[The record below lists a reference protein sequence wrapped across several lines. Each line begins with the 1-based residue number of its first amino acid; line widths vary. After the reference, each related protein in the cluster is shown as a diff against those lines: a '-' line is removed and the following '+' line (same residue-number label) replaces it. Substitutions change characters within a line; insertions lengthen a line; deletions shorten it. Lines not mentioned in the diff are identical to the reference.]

1 MKSMGMNIRL
11 SNATARFGALLF
23 AAALTALAVLARNW
37 QDTATATAAPE
48 TTPGLLLS
56 SPATD
61 PVSGFGGPTPVRITL
76 DPGSGVIRTI
86 EFLPNAEDPEYWQ
99 RVRDADLFAAF
110 PGKTPAEALQLP
122 VDAVTGATLSSRAA
136 IQTVQSVLSRVAATP
151 VPPSVRQPENS
162 GLSWRQWLALL
173 LIVGNLVA
181 LFRPLRGGWRV
192 FQLVINAAV
201 FGFCAHCYFSLA
213 QTAGWMRTLPHPAVS
228 WLLFLFAAVVL
239 IIVLTG
245 RNFYCNHLC
254 PFGCLQELAAK
265 AGHKAGCTFSGPAV
279 FPGGYLRRIILN
291 LTVAGVLFQVGFQPF
306 EPFSAFRLQSWWM
319 IAAGAVILIVSF
331 FLPRLWC
338 RWFCGFGALM
348 EFFRRGT
355 PDPTQKGTRHEL

>member
-1 MKSMGMNIRL
+1 MYLPK
-11 SNATARFGALLF
+11 AAARFGVLLF
-23 AAALTALAVLARNW
+23 AAALAALAVFARNW
-37 QDTATATAAPE
+37 KESDAVAAASKK
-48 TTPGLLLS
+48 TPGLLQS
-56 SPATD
+56 SPVTD
-61 PVSGFGGPTPVRITL
+61 PVSGFGGPTPVRILL
-76 DPGSGVIRTI
+76 DPGSGVIRSI
-86 EFLPNAEDPEYWQ
+86 EFPPNAEDPEYWR
-99 RVRDADLFAAF
+99 RVLDADLFAAF
-110 PGKTPAEALQLP
+110 PGRTPAEALQLP

-136 IQTVQSVLSRVAATP
+136 IQTVQSVLSRAAATAA
-151 VPPSVRQPENS
+151 PPPARQPEAS

-173 LIVGNLVA
+173 LIAGNLIV

-192 FQLVINAAV
+192 LQLTVNAAV
-201 FGFCAHCYFSLA
+201 LGFCAHGYFSLA
-213 QTAGWMRTLPHPAVS
+213 QTAGWMRTLPYPAVS

-245 RNFYCNHLC
+245 RNFYCGHLC

-265 AGHKAGCTFSGPAV
+265 AGRKTGCAFSIPAS

-291 LTVAGVLFQVGFQPF
+291 LTVAGVLFHVGFQPF

-319 IAAGAVILIVSF
+319 IAAGAGLLIVSF

-355 PDPTQKGTRHEL
+355 PDQTQKGTRHEL